1 MHGCDPRY
9 SRGLGASGGIVMFWP
24 SDWCVLSFTWPRRLL
39 NPIPLRGLCFQ
50 RHPEKIGQRDQHP
63 LRWILGSAGF
73 PSIVMVSHCLAPYAD
88 LAKRGSRTMG
98 KFLPLLIRFVDGRLI
113 TEAELAL
120 AGQCPNKEADVY
132 REPLAFSS
140 QQGKEPVRRISPSLR
155 LRRRRGRREFSC
167 ACSRLPLVCLTT
179 PI

>member
-1 MHGCDPRY
+1 
-9 SRGLGASGGIVMFWP
+9 MFWP
-24 SDWCVLSFTWPRRLL
+24 SDWCVLSFTWPRRLV

-113 TEAELAL
+113 TEAELAFGW
-120 AGQCPNKEADVY
+120 AMAEQ
-132 REPLAFSS
+132 
-140 QQGKEPVRRISPSLR
+140 
-155 LRRRRGRREFSC
+155 RGRRLQGGRSP
-167 ACSRLPLVCLTT
+167 SRRSKGRNLYAGYRLHCV
-179 PI
+179 